1 MKKMENQEAG
11 VESMNKKAIFSA
23 VALGVGVG
31 AFVLNLLGI
40 LEEKEAIS
48 LLAIGVICLAITR
61 F

>member
-1 MKKMENQEAG
+1 
-11 VESMNKKAIFSA
+11 MNKKTIFSA